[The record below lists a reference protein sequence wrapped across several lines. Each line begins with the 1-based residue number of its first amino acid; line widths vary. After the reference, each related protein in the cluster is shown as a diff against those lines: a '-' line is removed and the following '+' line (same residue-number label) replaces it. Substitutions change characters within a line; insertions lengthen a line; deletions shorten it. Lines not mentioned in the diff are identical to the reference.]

1 MKVTKIDPLKGKTV
15 SVIVETPRK
24 SQHKYAFDKKL
35 KVFKLKKTLPL
46 GTVFPFDFGFI
57 PNTVGGDGDP
67 LDVLILMDEPAYPGC
82 LVECRLIGAL
92 VAKQKEASK
101 ESRND
106 RIIAVS
112 QCCILFEGVKK
123 VQALSKNLTTEIEE
137 FFKDYNKREGR
148 EFIPI
153 KFAGPKYAIK
163 LVEKASKKRGQSS
176 SRKVEKNPV
185 AHLKVV

>member
-1 MKVTKIDPLKGKTV
+1 MKVGKINPVNGKTV

-24 SQHKYAFDKKL
+24 SQHKYAFDKEL
-35 KVFKLKKTLPL
+35 GVFKLKKTLPL

-82 LVECRLIGAL
+82 FVECRLIGAL
-92 VAKQKEASK
+92 VAKQKEGNK

-112 QCCILFEGVKK
+112 ECCILFEGTKK
-123 VQALSKNLTTEIEE
+123 VQSLSKNLTTEIEE
-137 FFKDYNKREGR
+137 FFKEYNQREGK
-148 EFIPI
+148 EFTPV
-153 KFAGPKYAIK
+153 KFAGPKYALK
-163 LVEKASKKRGQSS
+163 LVHKASKKRQS
-176 SRKVEKNPV
+176 RGVRTK
-185 AHLKVV
+185 